1 LRLTSALAPR
11 LLRVDG
17 ERPIELDSIPF
28 EDHSIS
34 LASLTKNADG
44 CGAPKMIVDR
54 DASML
59 ELSSRRLQYVR
70 DGRSVCHGQR

>member
-17 ERPIELDSIPF
+17 ERSIELDSIPF
-28 EDHSIS
+28 EDHAIS

-44 CGAPKMIVDR
+44 CHTPKMIVDR
-54 DASML
+54 HASVL
-59 ELSSRRLQYVR
+59 ELSSRRSQYVR
-70 DGRSVCHGQR
+70 DGRSVCHG